1 MGSAASSGL
10 SLTGRAKKAQATPK
24 PAKSTVKPGRETIP
38 EQEAA
43 VAADQAESAEAA
55 VEAAA
60 SGRGSRWLAL
70 VQRTMGSLSYTG
82 LSAVIHMCIFIILSL
97 TLGNLPEKVENTK
110 NVVEVPEWMNEQP
123 DLLRVEL
130 EPTLALVTE
139 RKQAVETSAAL
150 FVNAASAVSGGG
162 GGGGATGSGPGPGG
176 PGGPVLDMSVLTRAG
191 RGIGT
196 GEGFGVGDIV
206 LNMPSGR
213 KLIGEVP
220 DGQIGD
226 GRAVVQSYESA
237 MDRLTQEIV
246 WMLEKGPS
254 LVVWAFDQSESM
266 QDDQKEIRQRIEH
279 VYAQLGLLNKSK
291 DDSLQ
296 TAVTSYGDQNRYL
309 VHTKYPTHEL
319 NDIMAAIDEVPV
331 DKSGKEYMCSAIQKA
346 IGDHKQYA
354 QRSRRQM
361 AMIIVTDESGE
372 RADNEAQLEKA
383 LAEAKAARCKLY
395 VLGREAVFGYP
406 FVHIRWV
413 HPQTKRVHWLP
424 IDRGPETAFAEQ
436 LQIDGFHRRYDA
448 HPSGFGPYECSRLG
462 RETGGIFF
470 MLPSLETNL
479 VRGDKRDYSMEA
491 PYFPDLR
498 TRAEVKAD
506 IDKSP
511 MRTMLEK
518 VIYDLNPY
526 NPAVQRQVEMRV
538 EFVSD
543 YDLLA
548 QQIKQEV
555 AKSVVYLDYL
565 AKAETTVGK
574 MENVRKYEAS
584 PRWQANYD
592 LLYAQL
598 IAYQARMYEY
608 AAFLDQFGKD
618 LEAYIKNPAN
628 PKNAFKPPPKTR
640 PAADSKS
647 PALIHDEWHIRT
659 RAKTI
664 TGDKIKPYVERAT
677 AQFKAVI
684 DEHPGTPWAAR
695 ADYELKRG
703 FGVELV
709 PIYDIAHP
717 APTGTP
723 IPIPKY

>member
-1 MGSAASSGL
+1 MGGAASSGL
-10 SLTGRAKKAQATPK
+10 SLTGRSTKPQKPSPK
-24 PAKSTVKPGRETIP
+24 PAGPQAEARTEPAAAVDNPVESAAESTAVP
-38 EQEAA
+38 EQ
-43 VAADQAESAEAA
+43 VSWFDSAK
-55 VEAAA
+55 
-60 SGRGSRWLAL
+60 RMLGS
-70 VQRTMGSLSYTG
+70 MSYTG
-82 LSAVIHMCIFIILSL
+82 LSAAFHMVIFIILAL
-97 TLGNLPEKVENTK
+97 ALGNLPPKVENTK
-110 NVVEVPEWMNEQP
+110 NVVEVPEWMAEQP

-150 FVNAASAVSGGG
+150 FVNAASAVSSGGGGG
-162 GGGGATGSGPGPGG
+162 GGGGASGSGPGPGG

-191 RGIGT
+191 RGIGS

-206 LNMPSGR
+206 LDMPSGR

-246 WMLEKGPS
+246 WMLDKGPA
-254 LVVWAFDQSESM
+254 LVVWSFDQSLSM
-266 QDDQKEIRQRIEH
+266 QDDQKEIRERIEH
-279 VYAQLGLLNKSK
+279 VYAQLGLLNKAK

-319 NDIMAAIDEVPV
+319 NDIVKAIEEVPV
-331 DKSGKEYMCSAIQKA
+331 DNSGKEYMCSAIQKA
-346 IGDHKQYA
+346 IADHKQYA

-361 AMIIVTDESGE
+361 AMIVVTDESGE
-372 RADNEAQLEKA
+372 RNDNESQLEKA
-383 LAEAKAARCKLY
+383 LADAKAARCKIY

-406 FVHIRWV
+406 FVHTRWV

-424 IDRGPETAFAEQ
+424 MDRGPETAFAEQ
-436 LQIDGFHRRYDA
+436 LQIDGFRRRYDA

-479 VRGDKRDYSMEA
+479 VRGEKRDYGMEA

-526 NPAVQRQVEMRV
+526 NPAVQKQVEMRV
-538 EFVSD
+538 EFVTD
-543 YDLLA
+543 YDTLA
-548 QQIKQEV
+548 RQIKQEV
-555 AKSVVYLDYL
+555 SKSVVFLDYL

-574 MENVRKYEAS
+574 MQNARKYEAS

-608 AAFLDQFGKD
+608 AAFIDQFEKD

-628 PKNAFKPPPKTR
+628 PKNAFKPPAKTK
-640 PAADSKS
+640 PAPNSKS
-647 PALIHDEWHIRT
+647 PSLIHDEWHIRT
-659 RAKTI
+659 RQKTI
-664 TGDKIKPYVERAT
+664 TGDKIQPYVERAT
-677 AQFKAVI
+677 AQFKELIAS
-684 DEHPGTPWAAR
+684 HPGTPWAAR

-709 PIYDIAHP
+709 PIYDIPHP
-717 APTGTP
+717 QPTGTP